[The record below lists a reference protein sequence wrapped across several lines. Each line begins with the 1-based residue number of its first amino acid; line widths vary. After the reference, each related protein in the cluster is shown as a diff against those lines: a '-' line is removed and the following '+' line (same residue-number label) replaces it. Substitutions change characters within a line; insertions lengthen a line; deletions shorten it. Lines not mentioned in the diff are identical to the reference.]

1 MWITMYFDSV
11 KFRVQEIHM
20 TKRTAKSYHHG
31 DLREALIK
39 AGRAI
44 LEKDGAGALT
54 LRACARKAGVSHA
67 APQYHFASISDLLA
81 EIAATGF
88 EDFVK
93 ALDRGAASS
102 LSPVE
107 KLKAMGESYVAFARE
122 RPAVYQL
129 MFGIA
134 APLSSERLQ
143 TAKIAAWEQLASAV
157 SAAAG
162 PDDKEAK
169 AMQVWS
175 TVHGFSMLVISQR
188 LPPIISISQALK
200 RVVEGLPLAIG
211 AQP

>member
-1 MWITMYFDSV
+1 MA
-11 KFRVQEIHM
+11 K
-20 TKRTAKSYHHG
+20 KTAKTYHHG

-44 LEKDGAGALT
+44 LEKDGIDALT

-67 APQYHFASISDLLA
+67 APQHHFASVSDLLA

-88 EDFVK
+88 EDFVE
-93 ALDRGAASS
+93 ALDNGAARAP
-102 LSPVE
+102 SPVE
-107 KLKAMGESYVAFARE
+107 KLKAMGLSYVAFARE

-134 APLSSERLQ
+134 APLASDRLQ
-143 TAKIAAWEQLASAV
+143 AAKKAAWEQLSNTVAE
-157 SAAAG
+157 AAG
-162 PDDKEAK
+162 PEDKEAK

-175 TVHGFSMLVISQR
+175 TVHGFSMLIISQK
-188 LPPIISISQALK
+188 LPSIVSISAALK

>member
-1 MWITMYFDSV
+1 MA
-11 KFRVQEIHM
+11 K
-20 TKRTAKSYHHG
+20 KTAKTYHHG

-44 LEKDGAGALT
+44 LAKDGIDALT

-67 APQYHFASISDLLA
+67 APQHHFASINDLLA

-88 EDFVK
+88 EDFVRSLDK
-93 ALDRGAASS
+93 AAAHAP
-102 LSPVE
+102 SPIE
-107 KLKAMGESYVAFARE
+107 RLKAMGQGYVAFARG

-129 MFGIA
+129 MFGVA

-143 TAKIAAWEQLASAV
+143 TAKVAAWEQLANLV
-157 SAAAG
+157 SEAAG
-162 PDDKEAK
+162 PVNKDAK
-169 AMQVWS
+169 ALQVWS

-188 LPPIISISQALK
+188 LPSIISIPQVLD
-200 RVVEGLPLAIG
+200 RVIDGLAPAIG

>member
-1 MWITMYFDSV
+1 M
-11 KFRVQEIHM
+11 
-20 TKRTAKSYHHG
+20 AKKTEKTYHHG

-44 LEKDGAGALT
+44 LEKDGVEALT

-67 APQYHFASISDLLA
+67 APQHHFAGIDDLLA

-88 EDFVK
+88 EDFV
-93 ALDRGAASS
+93 SS
-102 LSPVE
+102 LDKAAARVPSPVE
-107 KLKAMGESYVAFARE
+107 KLKAMCQRYVAFARE

-129 MFGIA
+129 MFGVA
-134 APLSSERLQ
+134 APLASERLQ
-143 TAKIAAWEQLASAV
+143 AAKMAAWEQLANLV
-157 SAAAG
+157 SEAAG

-175 TVHGFSMLVISQR
+175 AVHGFSMLVISQR
-188 LPPIISISQALK
+188 LPPMISIPKALK
-200 RVVEGLPLAIG
+200 RVVDGLPPAIG

>member
-1 MWITMYFDSV
+1 MAKKT
-11 KFRVQEIHM
+11 
-20 TKRTAKSYHHG
+20 TKAYHHG

-44 LEKDGAGALT
+44 LEKDGVEALT

-67 APQYHFASISDLLA
+67 APQHHFASISDLLA

-93 ALDRGAASS
+93 ALDRGAARSAV
-102 LSPVE
+102 PVE
-107 KLKAMGESYVAFARE
+107 KLKAMGQSYVAFARE

-129 MFGIA
+129 MFGVA
-134 APLSSERLQ
+134 APLSSERLR
-143 TAKIAAWEQLASAV
+143 AARIAAWKQLADAV
-157 SAAAG
+157 SAVAG

-175 TVHGFSMLVISQR
+175 AVHGFSMLVIGQQ
-188 LPPIISISQALK
+188 LPPVVNISQALK
-200 RVVEGLPLAIG
+200 RVIDGLAPAIG

>member
-1 MWITMYFDSV
+1 
-11 KFRVQEIHM
+11 M
-20 TKRTAKSYHHG
+20 TKKTAKTYHHG

-44 LEKDGAGALT
+44 LEKDGIEALT

-67 APQYHFASISDLLA
+67 APQHHFASVNDLLA

-88 EDFVK
+88 EDFVSV
-93 ALDRGAASS
+93 LDRNAALSP
-102 LSPVE
+102 SPVE
-107 KLKAMGESYVAFARE
+107 KLKAMCRSYVAFAQE

-129 MFGIA
+129 MFGVA
-134 APLSSERLQ
+134 APLSSDRLQ
-143 TAKIAAWEQLASAV
+143 AAKVAAWEQLANLV

-188 LPPIISISQALK
+188 LPPMVKIPEALK
-200 RVVEGLPLAIG
+200 RVVDGLAPAIG
-211 AQP
+211 ARP

>member
-1 MWITMYFDSV
+1 MA
-11 KFRVQEIHM
+11 K
-20 TKRTAKSYHHG
+20 KTAKTYHHG

-44 LEKDGAGALT
+44 LEKDGIDALT

-67 APQYHFASISDLLA
+67 APQHHFASINDLLA

-88 EDFVK
+88 EDFVRSLDK
-93 ALDRGAASS
+93 AAAHAP
-102 LSPVE
+102 SPVE
-107 KLKAMGESYVAFARE
+107 RLKAMGQGYVAFARE

-129 MFGIA
+129 MFGVA

-143 TAKIAAWEQLASAV
+143 TAKVAAWEQLANLV
-157 SAAAG
+157 SEAAG
-162 PDDKEAK
+162 PEDKEAK

-188 LPPIISISQALK
+188 LPSIIDIPQVLEPGHRRAGPRNRGPTLNIS
-200 RVVEGLPLAIG
+200 
-211 AQP
+211 

>member
-1 MWITMYFDSV
+1 M
-11 KFRVQEIHM
+11 
-20 TKRTAKSYHHG
+20 AKKAAKTYHHG

-39 AGRAI
+39 AGRAL
-44 LEKDGAGALT
+44 LEKDGVEALT

-67 APQYHFASISDLLA
+67 APQHHFAGISDLLA

-93 ALDRGAASS
+93 ALDRGAAHSP
-102 LSPVE
+102 SPVE
-107 KLKAMGESYVAFARE
+107 KLKVMGQSYVAFARE

-129 MFGIA
+129 MFGVT
-134 APLSSERLQ
+134 APLSSARLQ
-143 TAKIAAWEQLASAV
+143 AAKAAAWEQLAAAV

-188 LPPIISISQALK
+188 LPSIISIPQALK
-200 RVVEGLPLAIG
+200 RVVDGLAPAIG

>member
-1 MWITMYFDSV
+1 MA
-11 KFRVQEIHM
+11 K
-20 TKRTAKSYHHG
+20 KTAKTYHHG

-44 LEKDGAGALT
+44 LEKDGVEALT

-67 APQYHFASISDLLA
+67 APQHHFASVSDLLA

-93 ALDRGAASS
+93 ALDRGAARAP
-102 LSPVE
+102 SPVE
-107 KLKAMGESYVAFARE
+107 KLKAMGQSYVAFARE

-129 MFGIA
+129 MFGVA
-134 APLSSERLQ
+134 SPLSSERLRA
-143 TAKIAAWEQLASAV
+143 AKVAAWEQLADAV

-162 PDDKEAK
+162 PEDKEAK

-175 TVHGFSMLVISQR
+175 AVHGFSMLVISQR
-188 LPPIISISQALK
+188 LPPIISIPEALK
-200 RVVEGLPLAIG
+200 RVIDGLAPAIG
-211 AQP
+211 ARL

>member
-1 MWITMYFDSV
+1 MAKKT
-11 KFRVQEIHM
+11 
-20 TKRTAKSYHHG
+20 TKTYHHG
-31 DLREALIK
+31 DLREALVR

-44 LEKDGAGALT
+44 LEKDGVEALT

-67 APQYHFASISDLLA
+67 APQHHFASVNDLLA

-93 ALDRGAASS
+93 ALDKGAARAP
-102 LSPVE
+102 SPVE
-107 KLKAMGESYVAFARE
+107 KLKAMGQSYVAFARE

-129 MFGIA
+129 MFGVA

-143 TAKIAAWEQLASAV
+143 AAKVAAWDQLANAV
-157 SAAAG
+157 AAAAG
-162 PDDKEAK
+162 PADKEAK

-188 LPPIISISQALK
+188 LPPVVSISQALK
-200 RVVEGLPLAIG
+200 RVIDGLAPAIG

>member
-1 MWITMYFDSV
+1 MAKKT
-11 KFRVQEIHM
+11 
-20 TKRTAKSYHHG
+20 TKAYHHG

-44 LEKDGAGALT
+44 LEKDGVEALT

-67 APQYHFASISDLLA
+67 APQHHFASISDLLA

-93 ALDRGAASS
+93 ALDRGAARSAV
-102 LSPVE
+102 PVE
-107 KLKAMGESYVAFARE
+107 KLKAMGQSYVAFARE

-129 MFGIA
+129 MFGVA

-143 TAKIAAWEQLASAV
+143 AARIAAWKQLADAV
-157 SAAAG
+157 SAVAG

-175 TVHGFSMLVISQR
+175 AVHGFSMLVIGQQ
-188 LPPIISISQALK
+188 LPPVVNISQALK
-200 RVVEGLPLAIG
+200 RVIDGLAPAIG